1 MKKSMLFALI
11 LALLLVAAAC
21 ASAQTAEDISTQCSL
36 KNQSGKE
43 IRSLTDGNYQS
54 VWVSDGSKDRLVITA
69 AEGQAIASV
78 YVQFSN
84 ITCPFEVQT
93 RDENGKWQTQVT
105 SDAQYLCEYII
116 LPRASSEIRL
126 KAVNGK
132 GNLRLAQ
139 VHMFGE
145 GDAPEWVQQWQP
157 PLDKADLLVIS
168 AHPDDEVLFMGGTIP
183 YYAGERKMDVQVAHL
198 VPATPYRKL
207 ELLDAVW
214 LCGVRSYPDIG
225 SFPDVY
231 ATSVSSM
238 YKSDGWSKDRVTR
251 YMVSL
256 LRRYQPEVVVT
267 HDVNGEY
274 GHGAHKVAAD
284 AARRCVALAADAA
297 YQDKRVEEKEP
308 WQVKKLYLHLYEQG
322 QIRMDWRIPLEAFGG
337 KTAFDIAEEAFAC
350 HVSQQET
357 EYRVEDY
364 GPYDNALFGLAF
376 TTVGEDTQKNDFFE
390 NVTVE

>member
-93 RDENGKWQTQVT
+93 REENGKWQTQVT

-145 GDAPEWVQQWQP
+145 GED
-157 PLDKADLLVIS
+157 
-168 AHPDDEVLFMGGTIP
+168 
-183 YYAGERKMDVQVAHL
+183 RK
-198 VPATPYRKL
+198 
-207 ELLDAVW
+207 
-214 LCGVRSYPDIG
+214 
-225 SFPDVY
+225 
-231 ATSVSSM
+231 SV
-238 YKSDGWSKDRVTR
+238 V
-251 YMVSL
+251 
-256 LRRYQPEVVVT
+256 
-267 HDVNGEY
+267 
-274 GHGAHKVAAD
+274 
-284 AARRCVALAADAA
+284 
-297 YQDKRVEEKEP
+297 
-308 WQVKKLYLHLYEQG
+308 
-322 QIRMDWRIPLEAFGG
+322 
-337 KTAFDIAEEAFAC
+337 
-350 HVSQQET
+350 
-357 EYRVEDY
+357 
-364 GPYDNALFGLAF
+364 
-376 TTVGEDTQKNDFFE
+376 
-390 NVTVE
+390 